1 MRLLDLISPLDNL
14 QNKFVLLFTILKS
27 VYLCN
32 SLFTVKQDTFFRPSY
47 CCLEGNY
54 FSVVEV
60 GS

>member
-32 SLFTVKQDTFFRPSY
+32 SLFTVKQDTFFHPSY
-47 CCLEGNY
+47 CCLE
-54 FSVVEV
+54 
-60 GS
+60 